1 MSKSIEP
8 TTYKNGFKQPSEGE
22 PWLYP
27 KPGAQNLPAGP
38 HYVTPPSIDVV
49 TSPVNNALGQ
59 SVLRSW
65 PTIFNGTNSPDGVP
79 DWWKPSTDVDV
90 LIVGG
95 KYLCSGAMKTQT
107 AVKSAAREET

>member
-8 TTYKNGFKQPSEGE
+8 CTYRNGFKQPSEGE

-27 KPGAQNLPAGP
+27 KPGAKELPAGP
-38 HYVTPPSIDVV
+38 HYVTPQSVEIV
-49 TSPVNNALGQ
+49 TAPVNNALGQ

-79 DWWKPSTDVDV
+79 DWWNPSTDVDV

-95 KYLCSGAMKTQT
+95 KYLQKCNQALPGENS
-107 AVKSAAREET
+107 V